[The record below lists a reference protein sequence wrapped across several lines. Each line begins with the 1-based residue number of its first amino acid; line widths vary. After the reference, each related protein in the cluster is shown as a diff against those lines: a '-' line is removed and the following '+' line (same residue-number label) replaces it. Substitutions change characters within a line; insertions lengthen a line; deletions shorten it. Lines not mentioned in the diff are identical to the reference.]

1 MSIKLGRIS
10 NVDLRSVWTSEDRHF
25 TPWLAQ
31 EENLELLGKAIGIEL
46 ELEAQEK
53 NVGPFRADILCKN
66 TLDDSWVLIENQI
79 EKTDHTHLGQ
89 LLTYASGLHA
99 VTIVWISSRFTQE
112 HRAALD
118 WLNEITDE
126 NIRFFG
132 LEVALWQINDSI
144 PAPQFK
150 IISQPNDW
158 SNNVAKAAKRVEDD
172 AVSELR
178 GLYFKYWTSLSE
190 YLLENSKFRSRS
202 PQPRNWYDFSLGKS
216 NVILRLTNNAQQG
229 KVVAGVYLQKSMKYL
244 FDNLHSQKEEIERNL
259 GFALEWENDPAKQTA
274 VIKIERPANIMN
286 NNNWIEEHAWHAK
299 ALEDLDRV
307 FRPLVRL

>member
-10 NVDLRSVWTSEDRHF
+10 NVDLRAVWTSEDRHF

-31 EENLELLGKAIGIEL
+31 EENLELLGKTIGIEL

-126 NIRFFG
+126 SIRFFG

-158 SNNVAKAAKRVEDD
+158 SNNVSKAAKRVEDD

-190 YLLENSKFRSRS
+190 YLVENSKFRSRA

-216 NVILRLTNNAQQG
+216 NAILRLTNNTQQG
-229 KVVAGVYLQKSMKYL
+229 KIVAGVYLQKNMKYL
-244 FDNLHSQKEEIERNL
+244 FDNLYSQKEDIERNL
-259 GFALEWENDPAKQTA
+259 GFTLEWENDPAKQTA
-274 VIKIERPANIMN
+274 VIKIERPANIMDS
-286 NNNWIEEHAWHAK
+286 NNWTEEHAWHAK

-307 FRPLVRL
+307 FRPLVRS